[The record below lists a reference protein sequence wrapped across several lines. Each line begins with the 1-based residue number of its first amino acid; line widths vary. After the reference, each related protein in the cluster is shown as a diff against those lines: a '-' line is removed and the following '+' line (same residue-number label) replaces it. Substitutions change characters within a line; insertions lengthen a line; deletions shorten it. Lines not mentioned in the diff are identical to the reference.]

1 MRQNVSFLRI
11 RRRSMISSA
20 VEDMADPV
28 YEIHDAGSGRGI
40 PGGFVDFNAFSA
52 SGARSPAPLR
62 GVLRMHGGF
71 YGVSPYNNRIAAPCG
86 AVHIVFDPRPR
97 FPATAGGRLKFR
109 GMTINADQQTG
120 GAVAGSIRSE
130 EDFLRA
136 RKHSRRV
143 GALKIGLP
151 VGALLVVAAFTGWSW
166 LAAPEGFTAD
176 MTGSAIRGG
185 NLVMA
190 NPKLNG
196 FTNDNLPYEV
206 TAERAV
212 QNLTDTSII
221 TLENIDAR
229 LPIEAESW
237 ADIRAKTGIFDN
249 DGNTLDVTGP
259 MTIRTNGGLTVDLK
273 SAFVDMKSGRIV
285 SSEPVG
291 VSMNGS
297 TLEADAMTVEER
309 GKVVVFEDRV
319 RMTVLPRRVKSGDED
334 G

>member
-1 MRQNVSFLRI
+1 
-11 RRRSMISSA
+11 
-20 VEDMADPV
+20 
-28 YEIHDAGSGRGI
+28 
-40 PGGFVDFNAFSA
+40 
-52 SGARSPAPLR
+52 
-62 GVLRMHGGF
+62 
-71 YGVSPYNNRIAAPCG
+71 
-86 AVHIVFDPRPR
+86 
-97 FPATAGGRLKFR
+97 
-109 GMTINADQQTG
+109 MTINADQQTG

-143 GALKIGLP
+143 GALKVGLP

-176 MTGSAIRGG
+176 MTGSAIRDG